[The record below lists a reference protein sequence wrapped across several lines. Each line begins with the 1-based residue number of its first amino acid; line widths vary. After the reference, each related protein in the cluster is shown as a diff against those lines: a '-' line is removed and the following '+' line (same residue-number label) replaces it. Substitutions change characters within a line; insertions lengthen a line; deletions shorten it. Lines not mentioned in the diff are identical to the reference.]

1 MDADRCVMDRSNIP
15 RHYKM
20 LSPDDRRTFDRWL
33 KVNVVF
39 GAILVIGLAAMA
51 VAGSYVTAPHEVAV
65 AAGGK
70 TTDGAAS
77 QLRHP

>member
-1 MDADRCVMDRSNIP
+1 MDRSDIP

-20 LSPDDRRTFDRWL
+20 LSPEDRRTFDRWL

-51 VAGSYVTAPHEVAV
+51 VAGSYVIGPRDVVAV
-65 AAGGK
+65 ATGGK
-70 TTDGAAS
+70 TTNGAAS
-77 QLRHP
+77 QLRHRSWQQ